1 MLITLLSYSG
11 MFLVSIVSSYFSLP
25 MVLTSISA
33 GFGTQEQYSPILIGL
48 IISIGAGIG
57 STVAQKTGQL
67 IFQEKEGEKCSK
79 LKSFTIRMIEKY
91 KKHSIFLIIVCSLT
105 FLPESW
111 IFFTI
116 AKDYSK
122 VKMFFILLWIRWINF
137 SLVAFL
143 GENFLQKIMQA
154 IIN

>member
-1 MLITLLSYSG
+1 MIITLLSYAG
-11 MFLVSIVSSYFSLP
+11 MFIVSIVSSYFSIP
-25 MVLTSISA
+25 MVMTSISA

-57 STVAQKTGQL
+57 SSIAQKTGQL
-67 IFQEKEGEKCSK
+67 IFRTKEGEKCSK
-79 LKSFTIRMIEKY
+79 LKGFTIRMIEKY
-91 KKHSIFLIIVCSLT
+91 KKHSIILIVVCSLT

-111 IFFTI
+111 LFFTV

-137 SLVAFL
+137 SLIAFL
-143 GENFLQKIMQA
+143 GENFLQKIVQA